1 MDRMMNSPDRFW
13 SDWDLGSAQAARVS
27 APRAATKGASSSS
40 ADPVSSRFQYI
51 RDGHAPS
58 GRMEASRKPSPPV
71 HGAAHRLPES

>member
-1 MDRMMNSPDRFW
+1 MDRTMNSPDRFW
-13 SDWDLGSAQAARVS
+13 SDRDLGSAQAVRVS
-27 APRAATKGASSSS
+27 TPRAATKGASSSS

-58 GRMEASRKPSPPV
+58 GRIGGFEKAESPA